1 MNHGCSASKSLNHRS
16 VFQIVHLTICISF
29 LVPQFSKFSKRW
41 TMFNGVIIL
50 RTKTGKF
57 NGPNELPK
65 CSRDSNDSA
74 VISKEFKSAHK
85 ILIVWY
91 FELLSM
97 EFVSIFWSFSNGKDD
112 SFFREPDDIRRSNI
126 HLMIVDQFDVICWM
140 NLFSPLVEWNHCFDK
155 FNIIRRTFA
164 VRNILRTVWQYA

>member
-16 VFQIVHLTICISF
+16 VFQIEHLTICISF

-112 SFFREPDDIRRSNI
+112 FFSGARWHSTQQHSFDDRWPIRCHLLNEP
-126 HLMIVDQFDVICWM
+126 
-140 NLFSPLVEWNHCFDK
+140 LFVSCRMKSLFW
-155 FNIIRRTFA
+155 
-164 VRNILRTVWQYA
+164 